1 MISSLASA
9 VLGIVR
15 WRILF
20 TYFGNSPELGLYLL
34 ADRIPSFM
42 FTIIISGAFSLV
54 FIPVLTR
61 LLAHEKEQAYHL
73 VSICFTTLF
82 IAFTSLI
89 ILGIIFAR
97 PLCELLSVG
106 TLTPDHLQT
115 MVNLL
120 RIMLVAQI
128 GLVVSAFMSA
138 YLQAHR
144 NFVLPALAPLAYWG
158 GYLIVLVALV
168 NANHIYAAAYGMVV
182 GSLLHLLVQLPHAI
196 KLGFR
201 FHPEINFRNKPFKE
215 ILALMGPRT
224 IGQFAPELGR
234 VFEGSLAVTIS
245 VFSPALLTAAQTLYL
260 FPLNFFAVSIA
271 QAAFP
276 FMSEQSAKKDKAE
289 FIKTL
294 MSTIQQI
301 LFFMVPLTFLMVIL
315 RLPAVRIVFGSDEF
329 RWESTVLTGLTLAW
343 LCLGMIP
350 ESLVHVL
357 VRAFYADHNTRTP
370 LKIGVIATII
380 QVSIGAYCV
389 WVLHLPIWSLGLA
402 ATVGIWIQMMLL
414 MWRLK
419 KQFKPLSWGPERR
432 QMVKI
437 MSNGL
442 ISASLTYMLFKMLDR
457 YSWGER
463 LSLGPLSLPT
473 TLYNVIID
481 TRYTSNLLVFTFMV
495 GAFGL
500 GIYLFIAY
508 LMEIQEL
515 AVIHRVVQKSPLKRW
530 IK

>member
-1 MISSLASA
+1 MFPFGLNNNRNKPPRLNQTACRAWHSLSELVNMVKTFFRSTHSFLTSTQTTILSAASILMISSLASA

-34 ADRIPSFM
+34 ADRIPSFI

-196 KLGFR
+196 KLG
-201 FHPEINFRNKPFKE
+201 
-215 ILALMGPRT
+215 
-224 IGQFAPELGR
+224 
-234 VFEGSLAVTIS
+234 
-245 VFSPALLTAAQTLYL
+245 
-260 FPLNFFAVSIA
+260 
-271 QAAFP
+271 
-276 FMSEQSAKKDKAE
+276 
-289 FIKTL
+289 
-294 MSTIQQI
+294 
-301 LFFMVPLTFLMVIL
+301 
-315 RLPAVRIVFGSDEF
+315 
-329 RWESTVLTGLTLAW
+329 
-343 LCLGMIP
+343 
-350 ESLVHVL
+350 
-357 VRAFYADHNTRTP
+357 
-370 LKIGVIATII
+370 
-380 QVSIGAYCV
+380 
-389 WVLHLPIWSLGLA
+389 
-402 ATVGIWIQMMLL
+402 
-414 MWRLK
+414 
-419 KQFKPLSWGPERR
+419 
-432 QMVKI
+432 
-437 MSNGL
+437 
-442 ISASLTYMLFKMLDR
+442 
-457 YSWGER
+457 
-463 LSLGPLSLPT
+463 
-473 TLYNVIID
+473 
-481 TRYTSNLLVFTFMV
+481 
-495 GAFGL
+495 
-500 GIYLFIAY
+500 
-508 LMEIQEL
+508 
-515 AVIHRVVQKSPLKRW
+515 
-530 IK
+530 